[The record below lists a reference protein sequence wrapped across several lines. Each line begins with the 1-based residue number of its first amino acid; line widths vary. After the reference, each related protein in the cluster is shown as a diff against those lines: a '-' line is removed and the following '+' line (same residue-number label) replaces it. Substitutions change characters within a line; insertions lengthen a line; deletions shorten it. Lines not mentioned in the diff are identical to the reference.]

1 MDKVKVL
8 RPVAGTFFCYK
19 VGEYNV
25 PGQMSE
31 ETAKDLVRGGNA
43 LDISVYTEKAT
54 VQNTEKRKK

>member
-1 MDKVKVL
+1 MNKVKVL

-19 VGEYNV
+19 VGEYSV

-43 LDISVYTEKAT
+43 LDISYTEKAI